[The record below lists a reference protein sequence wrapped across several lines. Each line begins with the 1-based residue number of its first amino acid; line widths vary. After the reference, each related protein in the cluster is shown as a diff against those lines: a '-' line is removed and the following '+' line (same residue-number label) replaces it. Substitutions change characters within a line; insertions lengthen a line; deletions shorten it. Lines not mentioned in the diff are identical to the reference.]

1 MKEGKMSWVDDEKVK
16 QKQKREQEEERERRK
31 KQYILRLNQS
41 GLIEIIEKVVRGIN
55 SKLGTNMKVVPD
67 GEIQVKR
74 KGPFFKKKN
83 LFTYLSVHIGRVVE
97 SSLDSD
103 IGWRDYGISIY
114 PSELGVCVRWLHGNP
129 EISGPFPP
137 YNIDMKIEDVTEEMI
152 FEWIGQVYQGSG
164 REKK

>member
-67 GEIQVKR
+67 G
-74 KGPFFKKKN
+74 
-83 LFTYLSVHIGRVVE
+83 
-97 SSLDSD
+97 
-103 IGWRDYGISIY
+103 
-114 PSELGVCVRWLHGNP
+114 
-129 EISGPFPP
+129 
-137 YNIDMKIEDVTEEMI
+137 
-152 FEWIGQVYQGSG
+152 
-164 REKK
+164 